1 VHPEGIR
8 QLEVNIYG
16 RRTARKKQTTEG
28 QWPDEEQQKIEGK
41 IDSYSTSDNWRLRDG
56 WKTTWCR
63 RISSSWKSP
72 ENIKTTYM
80 SSCAPKGHKTT
91 GGQHPRE
98 ANRQPERNRQL
109 KDSGQMENNR
119 KLKGK

>member
-1 VHPEGIR
+1 MENRQLLNIR

-28 QWPDEEQQKIEGK
+28 QWPDGEQKKTEGK

-80 SSCAPKGHKTT
+80 SCCAPRGHKTT
-91 GGQHPRE
+91 GDQHLRE
-98 ANRQPERNRQL
+98 E
-109 KDSGQMENNR
+109 DSQKETDN
-119 KLKGK
+119 